1 MLNEPAALTAAH
13 LPDMIA
19 LPRTEA
25 DLLLAV
31 FRAAR
36 KYLNISRGIAR
47 GDAIKAR
54 RKLLDLVKDGGD
66 PAKLAVTALID
77 GGSSD
82 SIVSDVVK
90 ADREFKIPATVLT
103 GADIDA
109 TRRYGRNFPYVLE
122 KFSTNKA
129 IANALGVAPVTVAI
143 WKQRGNI
150 PHKYWLALSEF
161 ASEQGIEGLSLE
173 DLHQAD
179 GDERAA

>member
-1 MLNEPAALTAAH
+1 MSKPEYLPVLNKPAVLTAAH

-109 TRRYGRNFPYVLE
+109 TRRRRQTVRHLAGR
-122 KFSTNKA
+122 
-129 IANALGVAPVTVAI
+129 
-143 WKQRGNI
+143 R
-150 PHKYWLALSEF
+150 
-161 ASEQGIEGLSLE
+161 
-173 DLHQAD
+173 
-179 GDERAA
+179 R